1 MNGRESKS
9 GGTAALLGVP
19 AGRCNF
25 IISDGTALNAALR
38 LTFKLRSNSS
48 KTGERI
54 TVQQNKLSNGC
65 YLLLCAA

>member
-9 GGTAALLGVP
+9 GGIAALLRAP

-25 IISDGTALNAALR
+25 IISDGTPLNAALR

-48 KTGERI
+48 KTGRE
-54 TVQQNKLSNGC
+54 
-65 YLLLCAA
+65 